1 MNYADG
7 ALEVFPNLPR
17 FNKDTLKSAKP
28 LDSKRFSAVRVSK
41 EWLIQLI

>member
-7 ALEVFPNLPR
+7 ALEVFPSLPR
-17 FNKDTLKSAKP
+17 FSKDTLKSAKTS
-28 LDSKRFSAVRVSK
+28 DSKRFSAVLSK

>member
-17 FNKDTLKSAKP
+17 FSKDTLKRAKTS
-28 LDSKRFSAVRVSK
+28 DSKRFREVLSE
-41 EWLIQLI
+41 EWLIRLI

>member
-7 ALEVFPNLPR
+7 ALEVFSNLPR
-17 FNKDTLKSAKP
+17 FSKDTLKSVKTS
-28 LDSKRFSAVRVSK
+28 DSKRLSAVLSE